1 MFKLENNNFSIAILQ
16 TGAELRSV
24 MNKYSG
30 YEYIWQAD
38 ASVWNRSSPVLF
50 PFVGKLK
57 NDTYFF
63 KGKEYHLP
71 QHGFARNYDFEL
83 LNHQENK
90 AVFILKSN
98 SSTKENYP
106 FDFELKLSYTL
117 TGNELQLEYA
127 VKNTGDQPMCFSLGA
142 HPAFNLPEGLENY
155 LLEFEKEE
163 RLPRHLLKAGL
174 RTQVLESVP
183 IMGNRL
189 ALKEEYFEEDAIVFK
204 GMQSKEISIINL
216 QNKKLISLEAE
227 GFPYYGIWAKKP
239 YPFLCLEPWHGI
251 ADSQV
256 ATGELTEKEGLRTLA
271 SSEIFL
277 SRITFRFF

>member
-1 MFKLENNNFSIAILQ
+1 MFKLENNNFIIGILA

-24 MNKYSG
+24 VNKSSG

-71 QHGFARNYDFEL
+71 QHGFARNYDFDL
-83 LNHQENK
+83 LHQSDNK
-90 AVFILKSN
+90 VIFALKSN
-98 SSTKENYP
+98 PSTKENYP
-106 FDFELKLSYTL
+106 FDFELNLSYTL
-117 TGNELQLEYA
+117 TDNELQLEYS
-127 VKNTGDQPMCFSLGA
+127 VQNTGDDTMYFSLGA

-155 LLEFEKEE
+155 LLEFANEE
-163 RLPRHLLKAGL
+163 DLPRHLLLSGL
-174 RTQVLESVP
+174 RTHEKQEVP
-183 IMGNRL
+183 FQSNKLI
-189 ALKEEYFEEDAIVFK
+189 LKEEYFEEDAIVLQ
-204 GMQSKEISIINL
+204 GMQSNEISIISLN
-216 QNKKLISLEAE
+216 NKKLLSLEAE
-227 GFPYYGIWAKKP
+227 GYPYYGIWAKKP

-251 ADSQV
+251 ADSID
-256 ATGELTEKEGLRTLA
+256 ATGELTEKEGIRALA